1 MLNLKLKTIAS
12 LISKDDIVIDVACD
26 HAYLAIYLKENNLCQ
41 EVYASDI
48 SASALKEA
56 NKNITQKKL
65 AIKTY
70 LSDGF
75 NNIPKLDINTIV
87 IAGVG
92 TNTIL
97 DILKNTPQDIN
108 KIILSSN
115 NDYELLRHKML
126 KKGFYILKEIVI
138 KDHNKYYPIMLFT
151 TNKQKETKL
160 TLKYGKSSNQEYYTY
175 LLNKKIGIL
184 NKLPKNKFKPRLKL
198 YKEIWELKYFIKK
211 TLDY

>member
-151 TNKQKETKL
+151 KEKQK
-160 TLKYGKSSNQEYYTY
+160 
-175 LLNKKIGIL
+175 
-184 NKLPKNKFKPRLKL
+184 
-198 YKEIWELKYFIKK
+198 
-211 TLDY
+211 